1 MAVPA
6 HDDRDYEFAK
16 KYNLPIIKVLQGSD
30 EDENSDSAM
39 SKDGIHINSEFLN
52 GLNKEDAINKM
63 IEYLEENHL
72 GEKKVNYRLREW
84 ILHVKDIGENQYLL
98 FIWKMVQSSWFQMR
112 IYQ

>member
-16 KYNLPIIKVLQGSD
+16 KYNLPIIKVLQGCD

-84 ILHVKDIGENQYLL
+84 IFARQRYWGEPVPV
-98 FIWKMVQSSWFQMR
+98 IHMEDGTIK
-112 IYQ
+112 IY